1 MLKKVGKLFIISG
14 PSGVG
19 KGTLISEFIKMNND
33 VKLSISVTTRKP
45 RKNEEDG
52 INYFFVSHKEFQES
66 IDNKEFL
73 EYAKYSDNFY
83 GTKKAYVE
91 KKLNEGFNLILE
103 IDIQGAFQIKE
114 RVPDSVSIFI
124 YPPSFEE
131 LEKRIRGRNTEEED
145 VIQKRLTF
153 AKNELSNAKKF
164 DYIVVNN
171 NFNCALDELNKIF
184 IKERI

>member
-52 INYFFVSHKEFQES
+52 INYFFVSHKEFQDS

-83 GTKKAYVE
+83 GTKKDP
-91 KKLNEGFNLILE
+91 IC
-103 IDIQGAFQIKE
+103 
-114 RVPDSVSIFI
+114 
-124 YPPSFEE
+124 
-131 LEKRIRGRNTEEED
+131 RN
-145 VIQKRLTF
+145 I
-153 AKNELSNAKKF
+153 
-164 DYIVVNN
+164 
-171 NFNCALDELNKIF
+171 
-184 IKERI
+184 